1 VSARGAEPA
10 RRILALPGPWP
21 MSSGATLP
29 ELVVA
34 YESWGERT
42 RADEE
47 TILLFT
53 GLSPSAH
60 AASSPDDPR
69 PGWWEGMI
77 GDGAPLDTRRA
88 WVVCMNALGGCFGT
102 SGPSTIDPARGRAW
116 GGDFPTVRIEDTAR
130 AAGRMLRALG
140 VRRAHT
146 VVGASMGGMS
156 ALAYALLHPGEVERL
171 VLLSCSAAADPWAIA
186 IRSLQRRVLEAAPG
200 PVEGLR
206 LARALGLLS
215 YRSPEEWVLR
225 FGRRRELRPAGAEG
239 DRVQFSVEAY
249 LEARAARFAEVFDPG
264 SYRVL
269 SAAMDRFD
277 ARDFGGGDLVRAL
290 APLAGRRI
298 CVVGV
303 ETDLLF
309 PVRQQEEL
317 AEACAAAGG
326 RVVLHR
332 LPCLAGHD
340 SFLVERETFGAV
352 IRSFLA
358 SDGEETTT

>member
-1 VSARGAEPA
+1 MSVAGPEPA
-10 RRILALPGPWP
+10 RRTLALPGPWP
-21 MSSGATLP
+21 LASGAVLP

-34 YESWGERT
+34 YESWGERA
-42 RADEE
+42 RAQEE

-77 GDGAPLDTRRA
+77 GAGAALDTRRA
-88 WVVCMNALGGCFGT
+88 WVVCVNALGSCFGT
-102 SGPSTIDPARGRAW
+102 IGPTSLDPARGRAW
-116 GGDFPTVRIEDTAR
+116 GADFPPVRLEDTAR
-130 AAGRMLRALG
+130 AAGRTLRALG
-140 VRRAHT
+140 VGRART

-171 VLLSCSAAADPWAIA
+171 VLLSCAAASDPWAIA
-186 IRSLQRRVLEAAPG
+186 IRSLQRRVLAASPA
-200 PVEGLR
+200 EGLR

-215 YRSPEEWVLR
+215 YRSAEEWRLR
-225 FGRRRELRPAGAEG
+225 FGRRPEPSSGAPD
-239 DRVQFSVEAY
+239 DRVEFSVEAY

-264 SYRVL
+264 SYREL

-277 ARDFGGGDLVRAL
+277 ARDFGEGDLVRAL
-290 APLAGRRI
+290 TPLAGRRV

-326 RVVLHR
+326 RVVFHR
-332 LPCLAGHD
+332 LPCLSGHD
-340 SFLVERETFGAV
+340 SFLVERGIFATV

-358 SDGEETTT
+358 SGRQDKRP